1 MLDTTMFFTVVIGTM
16 IAALAGWLIYLQRKN
31 QTAEKSYS
39 AQNTGLQ
46 LQAYERLT
54 VLADRIA
61 LPNIISRTNISGISG
76 REMQELLTKQIRDEF
91 EYNISQQIYVS
102 ADAWKAITNL
112 KEQNLLIINQIS
124 RSLPENSSGLELNKQ
139 ILGFL
144 MNDPKGQLHIL
155 VSEVLSFEAKK
166 IL

>member
-1 MLDTTMFFTVVIGTM
+1 MFFTVVIGVM
-16 IAALAGWLIYLQRKN
+16 IAGLAGWLIYLQRKS
-31 QTAEKSYS
+31 QTIEKSYS
-39 AQNTGLQ
+39 SRNTGLQ

-61 LPNIISRTNISGISG
+61 LPNIIGRLNISGISS
-76 REMQELLTKQIRDEF
+76 RDMQELLTKQIRDEF

-102 ADAWKAITNL
+102 ADAWKAMTNL

-124 RSLPENSSGLELNKQ
+124 RSLPENTSGIELNKN

-144 MNDPKGQLHIL
+144 MNDPKGQLHVL

>member
-1 MLDTTMFFTVVIGTM
+1 MLDTTMFLTVLIAVM
-16 IAALAGWLIYLQRKN
+16 IAGLAGWLIYLQRKN
-31 QTAEKSYS
+31 QTAEKSQN

-61 LPNIISRTNISGISG
+61 LPNIISRSNISGLSC
-76 REMQELLTKQIRDEF
+76 RDMQEFLIKQIRDEF
-91 EYNISQQIYVS
+91 DYNISQQIYVS
-102 ADAWKAITNL
+102 SDAWKAIINL
-112 KEQNLLIINQIS
+112 KEQNMLIINQIA
-124 RSLPENSSGLELNKQ
+124 RSLPDNISGTELNKN
-139 ILGFL
+139 ILAYL

-155 VSEVLSFEAKK
+155 VSEILSFEAKK